1 MRKLD
6 AKRVVVK
13 IGTNTVC
20 RSDGTIDQGYLEDVA
35 RQVRELYER
44 RVQSIVVTSGAIG
57 TGSAE
62 MGLDGKNKDMAM
74 KQACAAVGQAI
85 LMMAWRDAF
94 RLHGMTVGQVLL
106 TYGSFSNRA
115 RYLDLKKAID
125 ELFRLGAVPV
135 INENDVIATD
145 EIDEVFGDND
155 KLSALVASKMD
166 ADLLILLTDVD
177 GLYDRNP
184 ETDPDAR
191 LIPTVDE
198 ITKDIERIAGNRKN
212 ERSTGGMRTKINA
225 AKVAMESGCN
235 MVIANGHEPNV
246 ILRIVEG
253 EELGT
258 LFTPHVRYSNRERW
272 IIFACPRGKLNIDEG
287 AETAI
292 RKGNSLLPCGIL
304 SVEGKF
310 KKGEVVRINGMAK
323 GMVNYSSAEIAAMVE
338 ACRLEKAE
346 GRHNGHDRAVVE
358 SEDIVLHE

>member
-13 IGTNTVC
+13 IGTNTIC
-20 RSDGTIDQGYLEDVA
+20 RADGTIDQGYLEDVA
-35 RQVRELYER
+35 RQVRELHGR
-44 RVQSIVVTSGAIG
+44 GVQSIVVTSGAIG

-62 MGLDGKNKDMAM
+62 MGLDGKNKDVAM

-106 TYGSFSNRA
+106 TYGAFSSRA
-115 RYLDLKKAID
+115 RYLDLRKAID
-125 ELFRLGAVPV
+125 ELFRLGAVPIV
-135 INENDVIATD
+135 NENDVIATD
-145 EIDEVFGDND
+145 EIEEVFGDND

-184 ETDPDAR
+184 ETDSDAR

-198 ITKDIERIAGNRKN
+198 ITKGIERMAGTRKN

-225 AKVAMESGCN
+225 AKVAMESGCS
-235 MVIANGHEPNV
+235 MVIANGHEPSAIV
-246 ILRIVEG
+246 RIVDG

-287 AETAI
+287 AEKAI
-292 RKGNSLLPCGIL
+292 REGKSLLPCGIL
-304 SVEGKF
+304 SVEGRF

-323 GMVNYSSAEIAAMVE
+323 GVVNHSSSEIAAMVE
-338 ACRLEKAE
+338 ACRREKAE

-358 SEDIVLHE
+358 SEDIVLHD